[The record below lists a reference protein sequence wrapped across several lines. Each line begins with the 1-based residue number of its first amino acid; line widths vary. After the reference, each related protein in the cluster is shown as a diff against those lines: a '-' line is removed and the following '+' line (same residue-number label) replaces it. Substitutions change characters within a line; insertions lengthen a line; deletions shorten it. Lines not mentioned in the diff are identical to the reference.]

1 MAELTKTQIKKRV
14 KTLLEKLESIKEELT
29 ELKDDVENESYNIE
43 PYEGKNELT
52 KFQEQRQEWL
62 DSVSEALGSLI
73 DGMDKDELEGYME
86 E

>member
-52 KFQEQRQEWL
+52 KSQEQRQEWL